1 MLNPGCDRIP
11 IESLEW
17 DNPECVFVMVLAL
30 AGSYHDHHDHGDY
43 HYLDN
48 HNPKCVFVI
57 VEQVIIITMIKVH
70 FTMTKHDY

>member
-1 MLNPGCDRIP
+1 
-11 IESLEW
+11 
-17 DNPECVFVMVLAL
+17 MVLAL
-30 AGSYHDHHDHGDY
+30 AGSYHDYHDHHDHGDY